1 MVSTLHVSG
10 RYIVISRKYTLRG
23 LAFPKK
29 ATLFFLFRKANH
41 IHLSIFSALR
51 KIV

>member
-1 MVSTLHVSG
+1 MGTPHVSG
-10 RYIVISRKYTLRG
+10 RDMVISRKYTLRG
-23 LAFPKK
+23 LAFTKK
-29 ATLFFLFRKANH
+29 ATLFLFRKASH

>member
-1 MVSTLHVSG
+1 MSTLHVSG

-29 ATLFFLFRKANH
+29 ATLFFFFYLERLL
-41 IHLSIFSALR
+41 ISICQYFQL
-51 KIV
+51 

>member
-10 RYIVISRKYTLRG
+10 CYIIISRKYTLRG

-29 ATLFFLFRKANH
+29 ATLFLFRKANH

>member
-1 MVSTLHVSG
+1 MSTLHVSG

-29 ATLFFLFRKANH
+29 ATLFFFYLERLL
-41 IHLSIFSALR
+41 ISICQYFQL
-51 KIV
+51 

>member
-10 RYIVISRKYTLRG
+10 RYTVISRKYTLRD

-29 ATLFFLFRKANH
+29 ATFFLFRKANH
-41 IHLSIFSALR
+41 IRLSIFSALR

>member
-1 MVSTLHVSG
+1 MSTLHVSG

-29 ATLFFLFRKANH
+29 VTLFLFRKANH